1 MTFKGSPL
9 IPFFKHTYN
18 KVRQTGAL
26 FRIKEAWKEKK
37 AAFKC
42 NSNEDLRPIPFSSIV
57 SLIALLFFGIF
68 IASLILLLEKIYHHR
83 HRKTVN
89 KKSRENK

>member
-1 MTFKGSPL
+1 M
-9 IPFFKHTYN
+9 
-18 KVRQTGAL
+18 

-68 IASLILLLEKIYHHR
+68 IASLILLLEKIYHN
-83 HRKTVN
+83 RKTLN
-89 KKSRENK
+89 KKTRENK